1 MGLLCSLAF
10 SIQFLLLFSSFLFTN
25 SLSLN
30 HSTATH
36 HHECHQHESN
46 ALLSFKQNF
55 IISKS
60 ASYNPLSYP
69 KTLSWI
75 PTTDCCSWDGIEC
88 DELTCHVIGIDLSSS
103 QLYGSMDP
111 NSTLFSLVHLQSLDL
126 SDNDFNHSQ
135 IPAKIGD
142 LSQLRHLSL
151 SHGNENTFS
160 GEVPPQ
166 VSQLSNLLSL
176 DLHSYPLEPL
186 PYDLINNLQLKAS
199 TLTSLTQNTTR
210 LEHLRL
216 DFVTI
221 SSSLPHTLTNLT
233 SLQMLSLFSCD
244 LHGEFP
250 VGIFHLPN
258 LAVLNLG
265 QNQNL
270 RGRLP
275 NFFSS
280 SFVNIRDTSFYGTL
294 PTSIENLTSLN
305 WFSISSCSF
314 YGAIPSSLGNLT
326 QLALLDLS
334 NNGFEGEIPHS
345 LFRLENLEYLSL
357 SYNFLEGQLALDMF
371 LKLTRLNDLELSH
384 NKLSLFS
391 QNRAVNETILPPI
404 QWLGLSR
411 CNLNGEIP
419 TWIMNLTTLNHLDLH
434 ENNLQGEIPYFL
446 FILENLTGLDL
457 NGNVLEGQIEL
468 EMLSKLKKLTLL
480 GLGGG
485 NKLYFLEGKNTSNV
499 TFPSQ
504 IQFLDLSSCNLVHFP
519 NFIQHLQELTDLS
532 ISHNRIKTIPS
543 WMWNKTTLQSLVISN
558 NLLMGEIPP
567 SICNLQSLGCLD
579 LSSNNLVGM
588 IPSCI
593 GSFSRSLHILSLAR
607 NKLIEIIKTFK
618 SMTLSNTSHQVQF
631 KDDVYLLQHSSVD
644 ISLFV
649 FPMHN
654 KGVVMEYLGRQYF
667 HYMIAID
674 LSCNKIFGEIPDIMG
689 SLNGLVVLNL
699 SNNMFTGSIPS
710 SFGKLSN
717 LEALDLS
724 SNSLSGE
731 IPQQLTELTF
741 LEFFNVSFNNLSGP
755 IPENGQLSTF
765 QDNSFEGNK
774 GLCGFQLLNKCE
786 DRSKLPLPP
795 TPDGDQDSES
805 GSFFEFNWMVILIGY
820 GGGLVA
826 GLALGNAFAGDVF
839 RLMKRIF

>member
-270 RGRLP
+270 RVAVFMGPFLLRLATSP
-275 NFFSS
+275 N
-280 SFVNIRDTSFYGTL
+280 L
-294 PTSIENLTSLN
+294 PS
-305 WFSISSCSF
+305 
-314 YGAIPSSLGNLT
+314 
-326 QLALLDLS
+326 
-334 NNGFEGEIPHS
+334 
-345 LFRLENLEYLSL
+345 
-357 SYNFLEGQLALDMF
+357 
-371 LKLTRLNDLELSH
+371 
-384 NKLSLFS
+384 
-391 QNRAVNETILPPI
+391 
-404 QWLGLSR
+404 
-411 CNLNGEIP
+411 
-419 TWIMNLTTLNHLDLH
+419 
-434 ENNLQGEIPYFL
+434 
-446 FILENLTGLDL
+446 
-457 NGNVLEGQIEL
+457 
-468 EMLSKLKKLTLL
+468 
-480 GLGGG
+480 
-485 NKLYFLEGKNTSNV
+485 
-499 TFPSQ
+499 
-504 IQFLDLSSCNLVHFP
+504 
-519 NFIQHLQELTDLS
+519 
-532 ISHNRIKTIPS
+532 
-543 WMWNKTTLQSLVISN
+543 
-558 NLLMGEIPP
+558 
-567 SICNLQSLGCLD
+567 
-579 LSSNNLVGM
+579 
-588 IPSCI
+588 
-593 GSFSRSLHILSLAR
+593 
-607 NKLIEIIKTFK
+607 
-618 SMTLSNTSHQVQF
+618 
-631 KDDVYLLQHSSVD
+631 
-644 ISLFV
+644 
-649 FPMHN
+649 
-654 KGVVMEYLGRQYF
+654 
-667 HYMIAID
+667 
-674 LSCNKIFGEIPDIMG
+674 
-689 SLNGLVVLNL
+689 
-699 SNNMFTGSIPS
+699 
-710 SFGKLSN
+710 
-717 LEALDLS
+717 
-724 SNSLSGE
+724 
-731 IPQQLTELTF
+731 
-741 LEFFNVSFNNLSGP
+741 
-755 IPENGQLSTF
+755 
-765 QDNSFEGNK
+765 
-774 GLCGFQLLNKCE
+774 
-786 DRSKLPLPP
+786 
-795 TPDGDQDSES
+795 
-805 GSFFEFNWMVILIGY
+805 
-820 GGGLVA
+820 
-826 GLALGNAFAGDVF
+826 
-839 RLMKRIF
+839 